1 MGTGCSEKVK
11 YFKIYDVEVISL
23 PDGFNDR
30 DVFNIRK
37 SDSGIEFDSLE
48 GATDI
53 MSKEDAIAALQEA
66 IDWIKNG
73 EEKKQPAPTPTQK
86 AAS

>member
-1 MGTGCSEKVK
+1 MK
-11 YFKIYDVEVISL
+11 YFETFNDGGIISL
-23 PDGFNDR
+23 SDWFGDDDIFDIMKIDG
-30 DVFNIRK
+30 
-37 SDSGIEFDSLE
+37 GIEFSSMS
-48 GATDI
+48 GKTDI

-73 EEKKQPAPTPTQK
+73 EEKKQPAPTTTQK